1 MHSWPLQWWRPQT
14 WSSSEVEPAD
24 PGSFPWASLK
34 LLHRQGSAA
43 LGKILFSRSFPSWYK
58 QDSPLEQ
65 QFCFPSC
72 TEEKAGDLQETFLSS
87 DNKIRVMVPIQ
98 GANQPLPQSKHSE
111 KINKNV
117 VNKQLKLSSNPQ
129 FCLCRF
135 PRYSAE
141 KRRKSQRKWQ
151 LINLWNKRW
160 FR

>member
-1 MHSWPLQWWRPQT
+1 MHSWPLQWWRLQT
-14 WSSSEVEPAD
+14 WSSSDVEPAD
-24 PGSFPWASLK
+24 PGPFPWASLK

-65 QFCFPSC
+65 QFCFLSC

-98 GANQPLPQSKHSE
+98 GANQPLPQSKHRG

-117 VNKQLKLSSNPQ
+117 INKQLKLSSNPQ

-135 PRYSAE
+135 PRYSVE